1 MGCTPLYILPFGV
14 ELGFLMS
21 LEMSFPLWFFYL
33 FWKGEQIL
41 GKAMGLQN
49 LPGFPYA
56 SPQGLGAYLAV
67 ACFALYSGR
76 RHFYAI
82 LKSAFQ
88 FNRGGDIL
96 PDQSG
101 QSRDTIGYR

>member
-1 MGCTPLYILPFGV
+1 MGWTPLYILPFGV

-56 SPQGLGAYLAV
+56 LANKV
-67 ACFALYSGR
+67 SELIPR
-76 RHFYAI
+76 
-82 LKSAFQ
+82 L
-88 FNRGGDIL
+88 
-96 PDQSG
+96 
-101 QSRDTIGYR
+101 RDLRSIADVDTFMRF